1 MPWEG
6 GPQGAPLR
14 LDYVGA
20 HTGGRAPTRGA
31 PTVGLCGRTHGGG
44 EGTHEGCPYGWITGA
59 HTGGGHPQG
68 VPLRLDYVGPHT
80 GEGRAPTRG
89 APTVGLCGPAHGGGE
104 GTHEGCP
111 YGWIMW
117 ARTRGRGG
125 HPRGVPLRLDNG
137 RTHGGRAPT
146 RGAPTRFRQPHVFCP
161 NLMQLPW
168 KYAICGSRLICRTW
182 SLRRIWREG

>member
-6 GPQGAPLR
+6 GPQGAPLRLDYVGAHTGEGRAPTRGAPTVGLCGRTHGRGGHPQGGPLR

-68 VPLRLDYVGPHT
+68 
-80 GEGRAPTRG
+80 A
-89 APTVGLCGPAHGGGE
+89 
-104 GTHEGCP
+104 
-111 YGWIMW
+111 
-117 ARTRGRGG
+117 
-125 HPRGVPLRLDNG
+125 PLRLDNG

-168 KYAICGSRLICRTW
+168 KYAICGSRLICGTW